1 MRDREISVEQE
12 HLDRVY
18 RRLEEK
24 IHEAEFLMNDAAKR
38 GQVGTPGALA
48 ERDAQVFRAGIH
60 LNRLNNEFEDF
71 LFGRIDLLLGKDGKK
86 GPDGAYTAVEPA
98 EGAVRDDGTADIAET
113 LHIGRIGVL
122 DSEYAPLVIDW
133 RAPAAAPFYR
143 STPVD
148 PGRVVRRRVIRSK
161 GRRVLGVEDDLMRP
175 ELKAFLDGGEL
186 AVIGDGALMA
196 ALGQARSHTMRD
208 IVASI
213 QAEQDLV
220 IRAPAASVT
229 YVEGGPGTGKTAVAL
244 HRAAYLLYQDRRRY
258 SGGILIVSPT
268 PLLVAYTEGVLPSL
282 GEEGQVAIRAIGSLV
297 DGAEATLYDSPST
310 ARAKGSYRMLRVL
323 RKAARGALEL
333 GPAGMLGGADGSG
346 TGAGGGSASG
356 SGASGADASGAGA
369 GGADASGTGTG
380 GANGTRSGRS
390 AGNGTGS
397 EMSGAEASGTG
408 VGGANGTRSGR
419 SAGNGTGSEM
429 SGADASGSE
438 AGEAEASGSGTSGAD
453 ASGTGTSGAYG
464 TRSGRSGANGAGAG
478 NGSGVGTAAANG
490 RGSGTAPAS
499 SGSAS
504 ATAPTQLSF
513 GDDGDGES
521 PAAPA
526 PVGPPTRLRVVA
538 FGRRLELEAAELER
552 IRRNALGGTAPV
564 NLLRPRARKLL
575 LDALWAQSG
584 AATRHTD
591 PELAAELRS
600 SFDEDVTSEDSFI
613 AFLDAWW
620 PELTPRAVLAAMAD
634 ERRLGRWARRILNP
648 GEVRR
653 VARSLRRDGHSV
665 HDIAMLDELQAILG
679 TPARPRKKR
688 ELDPLDQLTGLEELM
703 PVREESQRERAE
715 RLAQERTEYAH
726 VIVDE
731 AQDLTPMQWRMV
743 GRRGRHATWTVV
755 GDPAQSSWSDPD
767 EAAEARDEAL
777 GTRPRRRFEL
787 TVNYRNPAEIAELA
801 AKVLALAMPGS
812 KAPSAVRSTGVE
824 PRFTVVQKSLG
835 ETVRAEAARLL
846 DLVDGT
852 VGVVVAMQRREEA
865 ARWLAG
871 LGERVVAL
879 GSLEA
884 KGLEYDAT
892 VVVSPAEIA
901 DESPAG
907 LRVLYVALTRA
918 TQQLTVVSADRDQP
932 DGSGVPDLLRD

>member
-1 MRDREISVEQE
+1 MAVQAQQETAVGSVEENAPDSVRDREINVEQE

-24 IHEAEFLMNDAAKR
+24 IHEAEFLMNDAAQR

-48 ERDAQVFRAGIH
+48 ERDAQVFRAGVH

-98 EGAVRDDGTADIAET
+98 EGAVRPDDTADIAET

-175 ELKAFLDGGEL
+175 ELRAFLDGEQL
-186 AVIGDGALMA
+186 PVIGDGALMA
-196 ALGQARSHTMRD
+196 ALGQARGHTMRD

-258 SGGILIVSPT
+258 AGGILIVSPT

-282 GEEGQVAIRAIGSLV
+282 GEEGQVAVRAIGSLV
-297 DGAEATLYDSPST
+297 DGAEATLYDSPAV
-310 ARAKGSYRMLRVL
+310 ARAKGSYRMLKVL
-323 RKAARGALEL
+323 RKAARGALES
-333 GPAGMLGGADGSG
+333 GGRAPAQLAFGDP
-346 TGAGGGSASG
+346 
-356 SGASGADASGAGA
+356 D
-369 GGADASGTGTG
+369 D
-380 GANGTRSGRS
+380 
-390 AGNGTGS
+390 
-397 EMSGAEASGTG
+397 
-408 VGGANGTRSGR
+408 
-419 SAGNGTGSEM
+419 
-429 SGADASGSE
+429 E
-438 AGEAEASGSGTSGAD
+438 AGETPAS
-453 ASGTGTSGAYG
+453 TGT
-464 TRSGRSGANGAGAG
+464 
-478 NGSGVGTAAANG
+478 
-490 RGSGTAPAS
+490 
-499 SGSAS
+499 
-504 ATAPTQLSF
+504 
-513 GDDGDGES
+513 
-521 PAAPA
+521 
-526 PVGPPTRLRVVA
+526 PTRLRVVA
-538 FGRRLELEAAELER
+538 FGRRLELEAADLDR
-552 IRRNALGGTAPV
+552 VRQSALSGTAPV

-575 LDALWAQSG
+575 LDALWERSG
-584 AATRHTD
+584 AAGRHSD

-600 SFDEDVTSEDSFI
+600 SFDEDVSTEDAFI

-620 PELTPRAVLAAMAD
+620 PELTPQAVLEAMAD

-648 GEVRR
+648 GEVRK
-653 VARSLRRDGHSV
+653 VARSLRRDGLSV
-665 HDIAMLDELQAILG
+665 HDIAMLDELQAVLG
-679 TPARPRKKR
+679 VPARPRRRR
-688 ELDPLDQLTGLEELM
+688 ELDPLDHLTGLEELM
-703 PVREESQRERAE
+703 PVREETQRERAE

-777 GTRPRRRFEL
+777 GSRPRRRFRL

-801 AKVLALAMPGS
+801 ARVLALAMPGAES
-812 KAPSAVRSTGVE
+812 PSAVRSTGVV
-824 PRFTVVQKSLG
+824 PRFTAVRGSLAS
-835 ETVRAEAARLL
+835 TVRAEAERLL
-846 DLVDGT
+846 DRVDGT
-852 VGVVVAMQRREEA
+852 VGVVVAMNRREEA
-865 ARWLAG
+865 GRWLAG
-871 LGERVVAL
+871 LGDRVVAL

-918 TQQLTVVSADRDQP
+918 TQQLSVVSGDRDEP
-932 DGSGVPDLLRD
+932 DANGVPDLLRD

>member
-1 MRDREISVEQE
+1 MAAQVQQETAFDPVGDSVRDQEVGVEQE

-24 IHEAEFLMNDAAKR
+24 IHEAEFLMNDAAQR

-98 EGAVRDDGTADIAET
+98 EGAVRPDNTAEIAET

-122 DSEYAPLVIDW
+122 DSDYSPLVIDW

-175 ELKAFLDGGEL
+175 ELKASLSGREL
-186 AVIGDGALMA
+186 PVIGDGALMA

-213 QAEQDLV
+213 QAEQDMV

-258 SGGILIVSPT
+258 AGGILIVSPT

-282 GEEGQVAIRAIGSLV
+282 GEEGQVAIRAVGSLV
-297 DGAEATLYDSPST
+297 DGAEATLYDSPAV
-310 ARAKGSYRMLRVL
+310 ARAKGSYRMLKVL
-323 RKAARGALEL
+323 RKAARGALEAP
-333 GPAGMLGGADGSG
+333 GEPGQ
-346 TGAGGGSASG
+346 GSARG
-356 SGASGADASGAGA
+356 RRNGQAGR
-369 GGADASGTGTG
+369 
-380 GANGTRSGRS
+380 NGR
-390 AGNGTGS
+390 NGH
-397 EMSGAEASGTG
+397 
-408 VGGANGTRSGR
+408 
-419 SAGNGTGSEM
+419 
-429 SGADASGSE
+429 
-438 AGEAEASGSGTSGAD
+438 
-453 ASGTGTSGAYG
+453 
-464 TRSGRSGANGAGAG
+464 NGAAG
-478 NGSGVGTAAANG
+478 
-490 RGSGTAPAS
+490 
-499 SGSAS
+499 
-504 ATAPTQLSF
+504 QLAF
-513 GDDGDGES
+513 GDPDDGFADSGDSDGFDDES
-521 PAAPA
+521 RAPSTTST
-526 PVGPPTRLRVVA
+526 TRLRVVA
-538 FGRRLELEAAELER
+538 FGRRLELEAPELDR
-552 IRRNALGGTAPV
+552 IRQNALSGTAPV

-584 AATRHTD
+584 AGTRHTD
-591 PELAAELRS
+591 AELAAELRS
-600 SFDEDVTSEDSFI
+600 SFDEDVSSEDSFI
-613 AFLDAWW
+613 EFVDAWW
-620 PELTPRAVLAAMAD
+620 PELAPSAVLEAMAD
-634 ERRLGRWARRILNP
+634 EKRLGRWARRILNP

-653 VARSLRRDGHSV
+653 VARSLKRDGLSV
-665 HDIAMLDELQAILG
+665 HDVAMLDELQAILG
-679 TPARPRKKR
+679 TPARPRRKR
-688 ELDPLDQLTGLEELM
+688 DLDPLDQLTGLEELM
-703 PVREESQRERAE
+703 PVREETQRERAE

-731 AQDLTPMQWRMV
+731 AQDLTPMQWRMI

-812 KAPSAVRSTGVE
+812 TSPSAVRSTGVR
-824 PRFTVVQKSLG
+824 PRFTAVRDSLAK
-835 ETVRAEAARLL
+835 TVREEAARLL
-846 DLVDGT
+846 DQVDGT
-852 VGVVVAMQRREEA
+852 VGVVVAMNRRAEA

-871 LGERVVAL
+871 LGDRVVAL

-918 TQQLTVVSADRDQP
+918 TQQLTVVSADRDEP
-932 DGSGVPDLLRD
+932 DTNGVPDLLRD

>member
-1 MRDREISVEQE
+1 MAAQAQQETALRSATAPDRDTAPDSVRDREIRVEQE

-24 IHEAEFLMNDAAKR
+24 IHQAEFLLHDASQR

-98 EGAVRDDGTADIAET
+98 EGVIRDDNTADIAET

-122 DSEYAPLVIDW
+122 DEEYAPLVIDW

-175 ELKAFLDGGEL
+175 ELTAFLDGAKL
-186 AVIGDGALMA
+186 PAIGDGALMA
-196 ALGQARSHTMRD
+196 ALGQARTHTMRD
-208 IVASI
+208 IVSSI

-220 IRAPAASVT
+220 IRAPAASVA

-258 SGGILIVSPT
+258 AGGILIVSPT

-297 DGAEATLYDSPST
+297 DGAEATLYDSPAV

-323 RKAARGALEL
+323 RKAARGALEVSPRSTTGTTGQL
-333 GPAGMLGGADGSG
+333 AFGDSG
-346 TGAGGGSASG
+346 DDTGAPS
-356 SGASGADASGAGA
+356 
-369 GGADASGTGTG
+369 
-380 GANGTRSGRS
+380 
-390 AGNGTGS
+390 
-397 EMSGAEASGTG
+397 
-408 VGGANGTRSGR
+408 
-419 SAGNGTGSEM
+419 
-429 SGADASGSE
+429 
-438 AGEAEASGSGTSGAD
+438 
-453 ASGTGTSGAYG
+453 
-464 TRSGRSGANGAGAG
+464 
-478 NGSGVGTAAANG
+478 
-490 RGSGTAPAS
+490 
-499 SGSAS
+499 
-504 ATAPTQLSF
+504 
-513 GDDGDGES
+513 
-521 PAAPA
+521 
-526 PVGPPTRLRVVA
+526 GPPTRLRVVA
-538 FGRRLELEAAELER
+538 FNRRLELEAGDLDHV
-552 IRRNALGGTAPV
+552 RRTALSGTAPV

-575 LDALWAQSG
+575 LDALWERSG
-584 AATRHTD
+584 AASRHTD
-591 PELAAELRS
+591 PELAAELRL
-600 SFDEDVTSEDSFI
+600 SFDEDVSTEDSFI
-613 AFLDAWW
+613 EFLDAWW
-620 PELTPRAVLAAMAD
+620 PELTPKGVLAAMAD

-653 VARSLRRDGHSV
+653 VARALKRDGYSV

-679 TPARPRKKR
+679 SPARPRKKR
-688 ELDPLDQLTGLEELM
+688 ELDPLDQLTGLDELM

-715 RLAQERTEYAH
+715 RLAQERVEYAH

-777 GTRPRRRFEL
+777 GTRPRRRFTL
-787 TVNYRNPAEIAELA
+787 TVNYRNPAEIADLA
-801 AKVLALAMPGS
+801 AKVLALAMPGAES
-812 KAPSAVRSTGVE
+812 PRAVRSTGIV
-824 PRFTVVQKSLG
+824 PRYSVVGRTLA
-835 ETVRAEAARLL
+835 ETVREETQRLL
-846 DLVDGT
+846 DQVDGT
-852 VGVVVAMQRREEA
+852 VGVVVAMNRREEA
-865 ARWLAG
+865 RRWLDG
-871 LGERVVAL
+871 LGDRAVAL

-918 TQQLTVVSADRDQP
+918 TQQLTVVSGERDQP
-932 DGSGVPDLLRD
+932 DGDGVPDLLRD

>member
-1 MRDREISVEQE
+1 MAAQAQQETALDPAQDSDRDREIGAEQE

-24 IHEAEFLMNDAAKR
+24 IHEAEFLMHDAAQR
-38 GQVGTPGALA
+38 GHVGTPGALA

-60 LNRLNNEFEDF
+60 LSRLNNEFEDF
-71 LFGRIDLLLGKDGKK
+71 LFGRIDLLRGKDGKK

-98 EGAVRDDGTADIAET
+98 EGAVRPDNTADIAET

-122 DSEYAPLVIDW
+122 DADYAPLVIDW

-175 ELKAFLDGGEL
+175 ELKASLDGHEL

-196 ALGQARSHTMRD
+196 ALGQARGHTMRD

-213 QAEQDLV
+213 QAEQDMV

-258 SGGILIVSPT
+258 AGGILIVSPT

-297 DGAEATLYDSPST
+297 DGSEAALYDSPSV
-310 ARAKGSYRMLRVL
+310 ARAKGSHRMLKVL

-333 GPAGMLGGADGSG
+333 ND
-346 TGAGGGSASG
+346 
-356 SGASGADASGAGA
+356 
-369 GGADASGTGTG
+369 
-380 GANGTRSGRS
+380 
-390 AGNGTGS
+390 
-397 EMSGAEASGTG
+397 
-408 VGGANGTRSGR
+408 
-419 SAGNGTGSEM
+419 
-429 SGADASGSE
+429 
-438 AGEAEASGSGTSGAD
+438 
-453 ASGTGTSGAYG
+453 
-464 TRSGRSGANGAGAG
+464 
-478 NGSGVGTAAANG
+478 
-490 RGSGTAPAS
+490 
-499 SGSAS
+499 
-504 ATAPTQLSF
+504 
-513 GDDGDGES
+513 S
-521 PAAPA
+521 PQ
-526 PVGPPTRLRVVA
+526 RLRVVA

-552 IRRNALGGTAPV
+552 IRRAALGGTAPV

-575 LDALWAQSG
+575 LDALWERSG
-584 AATRHTD
+584 AAGRHSD

-600 SFDEDVTSEDSFI
+600 SFDEDITSEDDFL

-648 GEVRR
+648 GEVRK
-653 VARSLRRDGHSV
+653 VARSLRRDGFSV
-665 HDIAMLDELQAILG
+665 HDIALLDELQAILG
-679 TPARPRKKR
+679 APARPRKRR

-703 PVREESQRERAE
+703 PVREESQWERAE

-777 GTRPRRRFEL
+777 GTRPRRRFQL
-787 TVNYRNPAEIAELA
+787 TVNYRNPAEIADLA
-801 AKVLALAMPGS
+801 ARVLALAMPGS
-812 KAPSAVRSTGVE
+812 ESPRAVRSTGVE
-824 PRFTVVQKSLG
+824 PRFAVAGASLG
-835 ETVRAEAARLL
+835 QSVREEAARLL
-846 DLVDGT
+846 DRVDGT
-852 VGVVVAMQRREEA
+852 IGVVVAMNRREEA
-865 ARWLAG
+865 RRWLAG
-871 LGERVVAL
+871 LGDRVVAL

-918 TQQLTVVSADRDQP
+918 TQQLTIVSGERDEP
-932 DGSGVPDLLRD
+932 DAAGVPDLLRD

>member
-1 MRDREISVEQE
+1 MAAQAQQDSAVDSAQDAHDAVRQDSAREDSVRDREISVEQA

-24 IHEAEFLMNDAAKR
+24 IHEAEFLMHDAAQR
-38 GQVGTPGALA
+38 GHVGTPGALA

-60 LNRLNNEFEDF
+60 LSRLNNEFEDF

-98 EGAVRDDGTADIAET
+98 EGALRPDHTADIAET

-122 DSEYAPLVIDW
+122 DEDYAPLVIDW

-175 ELKAFLDGGEL
+175 EIKARLNGDDL
-186 AVIGDGALMA
+186 AVVGDGALMA
-196 ALGQARSHTMRD
+196 ALGQARTHSMRD

-258 SGGILIVSPT
+258 AGGILIVSPT

-310 ARAKGSYRMLRVL
+310 ARAKGSSRMLKVL
-323 RKAARGALEL
+323 RKAARGALE
-333 GPAGMLGGADGSG
+333 PQDS
-346 TGAGGGSASG
+346 
-356 SGASGADASGAGA
+356 
-369 GGADASGTGTG
+369 
-380 GANGTRSGRS
+380 
-390 AGNGTGS
+390 
-397 EMSGAEASGTG
+397 
-408 VGGANGTRSGR
+408 
-419 SAGNGTGSEM
+419 
-429 SGADASGSE
+429 
-438 AGEAEASGSGTSGAD
+438 
-453 ASGTGTSGAYG
+453 
-464 TRSGRSGANGAGAG
+464 
-478 NGSGVGTAAANG
+478 
-490 RGSGTAPAS
+490 
-499 SGSAS
+499 
-504 ATAPTQLSF
+504 PTL
-513 GDDGDGES
+513 
-521 PAAPA
+521 
-526 PVGPPTRLRVVA
+526 LRVVA
-538 FGRRLELEAAELER
+538 FGRRLELEGQELAAV
-552 IRRNALGGTAPV
+552 RRNALGGTAPV
-564 NLLRPRARKLL
+564 NLLRPRARRLL
-575 LDALWAQSG
+575 LDALWAKSG
-584 AATRHTD
+584 AGTRHSD
-591 PELAAELRS
+591 PELAAELRA
-600 SFDEDVTSEDSFI
+600 SFDEDVSSEDSFTG
-613 AFLDAWW
+613 FLDAWW
-620 PELTPRAVLAAMAD
+620 PELTPGAVLAAMAD

-648 GEVRR
+648 GEVRK
-653 VARSLRRDGHSV
+653 VARSLRREGHSV
-665 HDIAMLDELQAILG
+665 HDIALLDELQAIVG
-679 TPARPRKKR
+679 TPARPRKRR

-703 PVREESQRERAE
+703 PQREETQRERAE

-743 GRRGRHATWTVV
+743 GRRGRHTTWTVV

-787 TVNYRNPAEIAELA
+787 TVNYRNPAEIADLA

-812 KAPSAVRSTGVE
+812 ASPRAVRSTGVE
-824 PRFTVVQKSLG
+824 PRFAVLRDSLA

-846 DLVDGT
+846 ELVDGT
-852 VGVVVAMQRREEA
+852 VGVVVAMNRREEA
-865 ARWLAG
+865 RRWLTG
-871 LGERVVAL
+871 LGDRVVAL

-918 TQQLTVVSADRDQP
+918 TQQLTVVSCERDEP
-932 DGSGVPDLLRD
+932 DAAGVPDLLRD

>member
-1 MRDREISVEQE
+1 MPSGTRDREISVEQD

-38 GQVGTPGALA
+38 AQVGTPGALA
-48 ERDAQVFRAGIH
+48 ERDAQVFRAGVH

-71 LFGRIDLLLGKDGKK
+71 LFGRIDLLRGKDGKK

-98 EGAVRDDGTADIAET
+98 EGAVSENNTAEIAET

-122 DSEYAPLVIDW
+122 DADYSPLVIDW

-161 GRRVLGVEDDLMRP
+161 GRKVLGVEDDLMRP
-175 ELKAFLDGGEL
+175 EITAYLDGEKL
-186 AVIGDGALMA
+186 PVIGDGALMA
-196 ALGQARSHTMRD
+196 ALGQARSHSMRD

-213 QAEQDLV
+213 QAEQDMV

-258 SGGILIVSPT
+258 AGGILIVSPT

-282 GEEGQVAIRAIGSLV
+282 GEEGQVAIRAVGSLV
-297 DGAEATLYDSPST
+297 DAVEATVYDSPAV
-310 ARAKGSYRMLRVL
+310 ARVKGSSRMLNVL

-333 GPAGMLGGADGSG
+333 GPAARTAVSD
-346 TGAGGGSASG
+346 
-356 SGASGADASGAGA
+356 
-369 GGADASGTGTG
+369 
-380 GANGTRSGRS
+380 RS
-390 AGNGTGS
+390 AGAERAGT
-397 EMSGAEASGTG
+397 ADR
-408 VGGANGTRSGR
+408 RSRTAINEQLTFGDP
-419 SAGNGTGSEM
+419 EP
-429 SGADASGSE
+429 E
-438 AGEAEASGSGTSGAD
+438 AGGEAAGST
-453 ASGTGTSGAYG
+453 
-464 TRSGRSGANGAGAG
+464 
-478 NGSGVGTAAANG
+478 
-490 RGSGTAPAS
+490 
-499 SGSAS
+499 
-504 ATAPTQLSF
+504 
-513 GDDGDGES
+513 
-521 PAAPA
+521 
-526 PVGPPTRLRVVA
+526 PTRLRVVA
-538 FGRRLELEAAELER
+538 FGRRLELNADQLDR
-552 IRRNALGGTAPV
+552 IRRAALSGTAPV

-575 LDALWAQSG
+575 LDALWSQSG
-584 AATRHTD
+584 AAGRHSD

-600 SFDEDVTSEDSFI
+600 SFDDDITSEDDFI
-613 AFLDAWW
+613 RFLDAWW
-620 PELTPRAVLAAMAD
+620 PELTPRAVLAAMGD
-634 ERRLGRWARRILNP
+634 ERRLGRWARRVLNP
-648 GEVRR
+648 GEIRK
-653 VARSLRRDGHSV
+653 VARSLKRDALSV
-665 HDIAMLDELQAILG
+665 HDVALLDELQAILG
-679 TPARPRKKR
+679 TPHRPRRKK
-688 ELDPLDQLTGLEELM
+688 ELDPLDLLTGLEELM
-703 PVREESQRERAE
+703 PQREESQRERAE
-715 RLAQERTEYAH
+715 RLAAERTEYAH

-767 EAAEARDEAL
+767 EAAAARDEAL
-777 GTRPRRRFEL
+777 GSRPRRRFTL

-801 AKVLALAMPGS
+801 AKVLALAMPGAES
-812 KAPSAVRSTGVE
+812 PSAVRSTGVE
-824 PRFTVVQKSLG
+824 PRFAVVREGDLG
-835 ETVRAEAARLL
+835 ASVREEAARLL
-846 DLVDGT
+846 ERVSGT
-852 VGVVVAMQRREEA
+852 VGVVVAMNRREQA
-865 ARWLAG
+865 ARWLDG

-918 TQQLTVVSADRDQP
+918 TQQLTVLSGERDDP
-932 DGSGVPDLLRD
+932 DGRGVPDLLRD

>member
-1 MRDREISVEQE
+1 MAAQAQQETAVVEPVEDSVRDREIGVEQE

-24 IHEAEFLMNDAAKR
+24 IHEAEFLMHDAARR

-48 ERDAQVFRAGIH
+48 ERDAQVFRAGVH

-98 EGAVRDDGTADIAET
+98 EGAVRPDNTADIAET

-122 DSEYAPLVIDW
+122 DEEYAPLVIDW

-143 STPVD
+143 STPVE

-175 ELKAFLDGGEL
+175 ELTARLDGREL
-186 AVIGDGALMA
+186 PVIGDGALMA

-258 SGGILIVSPT
+258 AGGILIVSPT

-297 DGAEATLYDSPST
+297 DGAEATLYDSPAV
-310 ARAKGSYRMLRVL
+310 ARAKGSYRMLKVL
-323 RKAARGALEL
+323 RKAARGALE
-333 GPAGMLGGADGSG
+333 
-346 TGAGGGSASG
+346 AGGPGGGRPRSG
-356 SGASGADASGAGA
+356 QPAFGEDTGDAEAAEDG
-369 GGADASGTGTG
+369 GTGTP
-380 GANGTRSGRS
+380 AT
-390 AGNGTGS
+390 AT
-397 EMSGAEASGTG
+397 
-408 VGGANGTRSGR
+408 
-419 SAGNGTGSEM
+419 
-429 SGADASGSE
+429 
-438 AGEAEASGSGTSGAD
+438 
-453 ASGTGTSGAYG
+453 
-464 TRSGRSGANGAGAG
+464 
-478 NGSGVGTAAANG
+478 TAAP
-490 RGSGTAPAS
+490 S
-499 SGSAS
+499 
-504 ATAPTQLSF
+504 
-513 GDDGDGES
+513 
-521 PAAPA
+521 
-526 PVGPPTRLRVVA
+526 GPPARLRVVA
-538 FGRRLELEAAELER
+538 FGRRLELEAADLDR
-552 IRRNALGGTAPV
+552 IRQSALGGTAPV
-564 NLLRPRARKLL
+564 NLLRPRARRLL
-575 LDALWAQSG
+575 LDALWERSG
-584 AATRHTD
+584 ASGRHSD

-600 SFDEDVTSEDSFI
+600 SFDEDVTGEDSFT

-620 PELTPRAVLAAMAD
+620 PELTPAAVLAAMAD
-634 ERRLGRWARRILNP
+634 ERRLGRWARRVLNP
-648 GEVRR
+648 GEVRK

-679 TPARPRKKR
+679 VPARPRRRR

-731 AQDLTPMQWRMV
+731 AQDLTPLQWRMV

-777 GTRPRRRFEL
+777 GSRPRRRFEL

-812 KAPSAVRSTGVE
+812 RSPSAVRSTGVV
-824 PRFTVVQKSLG
+824 PRFTAVAGSLAA
-835 ETVRAEAARLL
+835 TVRAKAAGLL
-846 DLVDGT
+846 DRVDGT
-852 VGVVVAMQRREEA
+852 VGVVVAMNRREEA
-865 ARWLAG
+865 RRWLDG
-871 LGERVVAL
+871 LGDRVVAL

-918 TQQLTVVSADRDQP
+918 TQQLTVVSADRDEP
-932 DGSGVPDLLRD
+932 DADGVPDLLRD

>member
-1 MRDREISVEQE
+1 MAAQAQSSVVGPVADSVRDSVRDQEIGVEQE

-24 IHEAEFLMNDAAKR
+24 IHEAEFLMDDAARR

-98 EGAVRDDGTADIAET
+98 EGAVRDDATADIAET

-122 DSEYAPLVIDW
+122 DAEYAPLVIDW

-175 ELKAFLDGGEL
+175 ELRAFLDGTEL
-186 AVIGDGALMA
+186 PVVGDGALMA
-196 ALGQARSHTMRD
+196 ALGQARGHTMRD

-220 IRAPAASVT
+220 IRAPANSVT

-258 SGGILIVSPT
+258 AGGILIVSPT

-297 DGAEATLYDSPST
+297 DGVTATLYDTPAT
-310 ARAKGSYRMLRVL
+310 ARAKGSSRMLKVL
-323 RKAARGALEL
+323 RKAARGALEQ
-333 GPAGMLGGADGSG
+333 GD
-346 TGAGGGSASG
+346 
-356 SGASGADASGAGA
+356 
-369 GGADASGTGTG
+369 
-380 GANGTRSGRS
+380 
-390 AGNGTGS
+390 
-397 EMSGAEASGTG
+397 
-408 VGGANGTRSGR
+408 
-419 SAGNGTGSEM
+419 
-429 SGADASGSE
+429 
-438 AGEAEASGSGTSGAD
+438 
-453 ASGTGTSGAYG
+453 
-464 TRSGRSGANGAGAG
+464 
-478 NGSGVGTAAANG
+478 
-490 RGSGTAPAS
+490 APA
-499 SGSAS
+499 
-504 ATAPTQLSF
+504 
-513 GDDGDGES
+513 
-521 PAAPA
+521 
-526 PVGPPTRLRVVA
+526 VLRVVA
-538 FGRRLELEAAELER
+538 FGRRLELEAPELER
-552 IRRNALGGTAPV
+552 IRQSALGGTAPV
-564 NLLRPRARKLL
+564 NLLRPRARRLL
-575 LDALWAQSG
+575 LDALWERSG
-584 AATRHTD
+584 AGSRHTD

-600 SFDEDVTSEDSFI
+600 SFDEDVTGEDSFI

-620 PELTPRAVLAAMAD
+620 PELTPVGVLAAMSD
-634 ERRLGRWARRILNP
+634 ERRLGRWARRVLNP

-653 VARSLRRDGHSV
+653 VARSLRRDGRTV
-665 HDIAMLDELQAILG
+665 HDIALLDELEAILG
-679 TPARPRKKR
+679 LPARPRRRR
-688 ELDPLDQLTGLEELM
+688 EADPLDQLTGLEELM
-703 PVREESQRERAE
+703 PVREETQRERAE

-731 AQDLTPMQWRMV
+731 AQDVTPMQWRMI

-755 GDPAQSSWSDPD
+755 GDPAQSSWSDVD
-767 EAAEARDEAL
+767 EAAQARDEAL
-777 GTRPRRRFEL
+777 GSRPRRRFEL
-787 TVNYRNPAEIAELA
+787 TVNYRNPSEIAELA
-801 AKVLALAMPGS
+801 ARVLALAMPGAVS
-812 KAPSAVRSTGVE
+812 PRAVRSTGVR
-824 PRFTVVQKSLG
+824 PRFTGPSGTLAQ
-835 ETVRAEAARLL
+835 TVRAEAARLL
-846 DLVDGT
+846 GLVDGT
-852 VGVVVAMQRREEA
+852 VGVVVAMNRREEA
-865 ARWLAG
+865 AHWVAG
-871 LGERVVAL
+871 LGDRVVAL

-918 TQQLTVVSADRDQP
+918 TQQLTIVSGERDEPDAD
-932 DGSGVPDLLRD
+932 GVPDLLRD

>member
-1 MRDREISVEQE
+1 MAAQAPQETALDSLRDREIDVEQE

-48 ERDAQVFRAGIH
+48 ERDAQVFRAGVH

-98 EGAVRDDGTADIAET
+98 EGAVREDGTADIAET

-122 DSEYAPLVIDW
+122 DSDYAPLVIDW

-175 ELKAFLDGGEL
+175 ELKAFLAGREL
-186 AVIGDGALMA
+186 PVIGDGALMA
-196 ALGQARSHTMRD
+196 ALGQARGHTMRD

-258 SGGILIVSPT
+258 AGGILIVSPT

-297 DGAEATLYDSPST
+297 DGAEATLYDSPAT
-310 ARAKGSYRMLRVL
+310 ARAKGSYRMLKVL

-333 GPAGMLGGADGSG
+333 GSGG
-346 TGAGGGSASG
+346 TGADRGGQLALGDD
-356 SGASGADASGAGA
+356 DAP
-369 GGADASGTGTG
+369 
-380 GANGTRSGRS
+380 
-390 AGNGTGS
+390 
-397 EMSGAEASGTG
+397 
-408 VGGANGTRSGR
+408 VP
-419 SAGNGTGSEM
+419 
-429 SGADASGSE
+429 
-438 AGEAEASGSGTSGAD
+438 
-453 ASGTGTSGAYG
+453 
-464 TRSGRSGANGAGAG
+464 
-478 NGSGVGTAAANG
+478 
-490 RGSGTAPAS
+490 APA
-499 SGSAS
+499 
-504 ATAPTQLSF
+504 
-513 GDDGDGES
+513 
-521 PAAPA
+521 
-526 PVGPPTRLRVVA
+526 GPPTSLRVVA
-538 FGRRLELEAAELER
+538 FGRRLELQADALEA
-552 IRRNALGGTAPV
+552 IRRTALGGTAPV

-584 AATRHTD
+584 GATRHTD

-600 SFDEDVTSEDSFI
+600 SFDEDVATEDSFI

-620 PELTPRAVLAAMAD
+620 PELTPKAVLAAMAD

-648 GEVRR
+648 GEVRK
-653 VARSLRRDGHSV
+653 VARSLKRDGLTV

-679 TPARPRKKR
+679 TPARPRRKR
-688 ELDPLDQLTGLEELM
+688 DLDPLDQLTGLEELM

-715 RLAQERTEYAH
+715 RLAAERTEYAH

-755 GDPAQSSWSDPD
+755 GDPAQSSWSDVD

-777 GTRPRRRFEL
+777 GTRPRRRFQL

-812 KAPSAVRSTGVE
+812 TSPSAVRSTGVR
-824 PRFTVVQKSLG
+824 PRFVTTNKGHGTVVRDPLAQS
-835 ETVRAEAARLL
+835 VREEAARLL
-846 DLVDGT
+846 DQVDGT
-852 VGVVVAMQRREEA
+852 IGVVVAMRRREEA
-865 ARWLAG
+865 AKWLTG
-871 LGERVVAL
+871 LGDRVVAL

-918 TQQLTVVSADRDQP
+918 TQQLTVVSGDRDEP
-932 DGSGVPDLLRD
+932 DASGVPDLLRD

>member
-1 MRDREISVEQE
+1 MADVREREISVEQE
-12 HLDRVY
+12 HLDQVY

-24 IHEAEFLMNDAAKR
+24 IHEAEFLMNDAAQR
-38 GQVGTPGALA
+38 SQVGTPGALA
-48 ERDAQVFRAGIH
+48 ERDAQVFRAGVH

-98 EGAVRDDGTADIAET
+98 EGAVREDDTGKYAEIAET

-122 DSEYAPLVIDW
+122 DADYSPLVIDW

-161 GRRVLGVEDDLMRP
+161 GRKVLGVEDDLMRP
-175 ELKAFLDGGEL
+175 ELTARLDGEEL
-186 AVIGDGALMA
+186 PVIGDGALMA
-196 ALGQARSHTMRD
+196 ALGQARSHSMRD

-213 QAEQDLV
+213 QAEQDMV

-258 SGGILIVSPT
+258 AGGILIVSPT

-282 GEEGQVAIRAIGSLV
+282 GEEGQVAIRAVGSLV
-297 DGAEATLYDSPST
+297 DGVEATVYDSPAV
-310 ARAKGSYRMLRVL
+310 ARVKGSSRMLTVL
-323 RKAARGALEL
+323 RRAARGALETSSGAARREREREPQGQL
-333 GPAGMLGGADGSG
+333 AFGDESDESDERGEGDGGDRH
-346 TGAGGGSASG
+346 G
-356 SGASGADASGAGA
+356 SGAGH
-369 GGADASGTGTG
+369 
-380 GANGTRSGRS
+380 
-390 AGNGTGS
+390 GN
-397 EMSGAEASGTG
+397 
-408 VGGANGTRSGR
+408 
-419 SAGNGTGSEM
+419 
-429 SGADASGSE
+429 
-438 AGEAEASGSGTSGAD
+438 
-453 ASGTGTSGAYG
+453 
-464 TRSGRSGANGAGAG
+464 
-478 NGSGVGTAAANG
+478 AAAPQG
-490 RGSGTAPAS
+490 A
-499 SGSAS
+499 
-504 ATAPTQLSF
+504 
-513 GDDGDGES
+513 
-521 PAAPA
+521 
-526 PVGPPTRLRVVA
+526 PTRLRVVV
-538 FGRRLELEAAELER
+538 FGRRLELDAGQLNR

-575 LDALWAQSG
+575 LDALWSQSG
-584 AATRHTD
+584 AAGRHTD

-600 SFDEDVTSEDSFI
+600 SFDDDVSSEDDFI
-613 AFLDAWW
+613 HFLDAWW
-620 PELTPRAVLAAMAD
+620 PELTPRGVLAAMGD
-634 ERRLGRWARRILNP
+634 ERRLGRWARRVLNP
-648 GEVRR
+648 GEVRK
-653 VARSLRRDGHSV
+653 VARSLRRDALSV
-665 HDIAMLDELQAILG
+665 HDVALLDELQAILG
-679 TPARPRKKR
+679 TPHRPRKKR
-688 ELDPLDQLTGLEELM
+688 ELDPLDLLTGLEELM
-703 PVREESQRERAE
+703 PQREETQRERAE
-715 RLAQERTEYAH
+715 RLAAERTEYAH

-767 EAAEARDEAL
+767 EAAAARDEAL
-777 GTRPRRRFEL
+777 GTRPRRRFTL

-801 AKVLALAMPGS
+801 AKVLALAMPGAES
-812 KAPSAVRSTGVE
+812 PSAVRSTGVE
-824 PRFTVVQKSLG
+824 PRFCVVRDGDLAAS
-835 ETVRAEAARLL
+835 VREEAARLL
-846 DLVDGT
+846 ERVDGT
-852 VGVVVAMQRREEA
+852 VGVVVAMNRREQA

-892 VVVSPAEIA
+892 LVVSPAEIA

-918 TQQLTVVSADRDQP
+918 TQQLTVLSGERDEPDAD
-932 DGSGVPDLLRD
+932 GVPDLLRD

>member
-1 MRDREISVEQE
+1 MAAQAQQETALDTVSDKSAQDSLRDREISVEQA

-71 LFGRIDLLLGKDGKK
+71 LFGRIDLLFGKDGKK

-98 EGAVRDDGTADIAET
+98 EGAVRDDSTADIAET

-175 ELKAFLDGGEL
+175 ELSAFLDGEQL

-258 SGGILIVSPT
+258 AGGILIVSPT

-297 DGAEATLYDSPST
+297 DGAEATLYDSPAV

-333 GPAGMLGGADGSG
+333 NDS
-346 TGAGGGSASG
+346 
-356 SGASGADASGAGA
+356 
-369 GGADASGTGTG
+369 
-380 GANGTRSGRS
+380 
-390 AGNGTGS
+390 
-397 EMSGAEASGTG
+397 
-408 VGGANGTRSGR
+408 
-419 SAGNGTGSEM
+419 
-429 SGADASGSE
+429 
-438 AGEAEASGSGTSGAD
+438 
-453 ASGTGTSGAYG
+453 
-464 TRSGRSGANGAGAG
+464 
-478 NGSGVGTAAANG
+478 
-490 RGSGTAPAS
+490 
-499 SGSAS
+499 
-504 ATAPTQLSF
+504 
-513 GDDGDGES
+513 
-521 PAAPA
+521 
-526 PVGPPTRLRVVA
+526 PTRLRVVA
-538 FGRRLELEAAELER
+538 FGRRLELEAADLER
-552 IRRNALGGTAPV
+552 VRQSALSGTAPV
-564 NLLRPRARKLL
+564 NMLRPRARKLL
-575 LDALWAQSG
+575 LDALWERSG
-584 AATRHTD
+584 SAGRHTD

-600 SFDEDVTSEDSFI
+600 SFDEDIASEDDFI

-620 PELTPRAVLAAMAD
+620 PELTPRAVLESMSD
-634 ERRLGRWARRILNP
+634 ERKLGRWARRILNP

-653 VARSLRRDGHSV
+653 VARALKRDGLSV
-665 HDIAMLDELQAILG
+665 HDVAILDELQAILG
-679 TPARPRKKR
+679 TPARPRKR
-688 ELDPLDQLTGLEELM
+688 RDLDPLDQLTGLEELM
-703 PVREESQRERAE
+703 PTREESQRERAE

-777 GTRPRRRFEL
+777 GSRPRRRFTL

-812 KAPSAVRSTGVE
+812 ESPSAVRSTGVK
-824 PRFTVVQKSLG
+824 PHFAVVRNSLS
-835 ETVRAEAARLL
+835 ESVRAEAARLL
-846 DLVDGT
+846 DRVDGT
-852 VGVVVAMQRREEA
+852 VGVVVAMNRREEA
-865 ARWLAG
+865 RRWLTG
-871 LGERVVAL
+871 LGDRVVAL

-918 TQQLTVVSADRDQP
+918 TQQLTVVSAERDEP
-932 DGSGVPDLLRD
+932 DANGVPDLLRD

>member
-1 MRDREISVEQE
+1 MAAQAQQDSAVDSVHDSVREDSVRDREISVEQA

-24 IHEAEFLMNDAAKR
+24 IHEAEFLMHDAAQR
-38 GQVGTPGALA
+38 GHVGTPGALA

-60 LNRLNNEFEDF
+60 LSRLNNEFEDF

-98 EGAVRDDGTADIAET
+98 EGALRPDNTADIAET

-122 DSEYAPLVIDW
+122 DEDYAPLVIDW

-175 ELKAFLDGGEL
+175 EIRARLDGEEL
-186 AVIGDGALMA
+186 AVVGDGALMA
-196 ALGQARSHTMRD
+196 ALGQARTHSMRD

-258 SGGILIVSPT
+258 AGGILIVSPT

-282 GEEGQVAIRAIGSLV
+282 GEEGQVAIRAIGSLTE
-297 DGAEATLYDSPST
+297 GAEATLYDSPAT
-310 ARAKGSYRMLRVL
+310 ARAKGSSRMLRVL
-323 RKAARGALEL
+323 RRAARGALE
-333 GPAGMLGGADGSG
+333 PSDS
-346 TGAGGGSASG
+346 
-356 SGASGADASGAGA
+356 
-369 GGADASGTGTG
+369 
-380 GANGTRSGRS
+380 
-390 AGNGTGS
+390 
-397 EMSGAEASGTG
+397 
-408 VGGANGTRSGR
+408 
-419 SAGNGTGSEM
+419 
-429 SGADASGSE
+429 
-438 AGEAEASGSGTSGAD
+438 
-453 ASGTGTSGAYG
+453 
-464 TRSGRSGANGAGAG
+464 
-478 NGSGVGTAAANG
+478 
-490 RGSGTAPAS
+490 
-499 SGSAS
+499 
-504 ATAPTQLSF
+504 PTL
-513 GDDGDGES
+513 
-521 PAAPA
+521 
-526 PVGPPTRLRVVA
+526 LRVVA
-538 FGRRLELEAAELER
+538 FGRRLELEAEELAG
-552 IRRNALGGTAPV
+552 IRRTVLGGTAPV
-564 NLLRPRARKLL
+564 NLLRPRARRLL
-575 LDALWAQSG
+575 LDALWAKSG
-584 AATRHTD
+584 AGTRHSD

-600 SFDEDVTSEDSFI
+600 SFDEDVSSEDSFT

-620 PELTPRAVLAAMAD
+620 PELTPGAVLAAMAD
-634 ERRLGRWARRILNP
+634 ERRLGRWARRVLNP
-648 GEVRR
+648 GEVRK
-653 VARSLRRDGHSV
+653 VARSLRREGHSV
-665 HDIAMLDELQAILG
+665 HDIALLDELQAIVG
-679 TPARPRKKR
+679 TPARPRKRR
-688 ELDPLDQLTGLEELM
+688 ELDPLDQLTGLDELM
-703 PVREESQRERAE
+703 PQREETQWERAE

-755 GDPAQSSWSDPD
+755 GDPAQSSWSDPE
-767 EAAEARDEAL
+767 EAAAARDEAL

-812 KAPSAVRSTGVE
+812 ESPTAVRSTGVE
-824 PRFTVVQKSLG
+824 PRFAVVEDTLAG
-835 ETVRAEAARLL
+835 TVRAEAARLL

-852 VGVVVAMQRREEA
+852 VGVVVAMNRREEA
-865 ARWLAG
+865 RRWLAG
-871 LGERVVAL
+871 LGDRVVAL

-918 TQQLTVVSADRDQP
+918 TQQLTVVSCERDDP
-932 DGSGVPDLLRD
+932 DGAGVPDLLRD

>member
-1 MRDREISVEQE
+1 MAAQEADRVVVDTIRDREIGVEQD
-12 HLDRVY
+12 HLDQVY

-24 IHEAEFLMNDAAKR
+24 IHEAEFLMRDAAR
-38 GQVGTPGALA
+38 QGQVGTPGALA
-48 ERDAQVFRAGIH
+48 ERDAQVFRAGVH
-60 LNRLNNEFEDF
+60 LNRLNSEFEDF
-71 LFGRIDLLLGKDGKK
+71 LFGRIDLLRGKDGQK
-86 GPDGAYTAVEPA
+86 GPDGAYTSVEPA
-98 EGAVRDDGTADIAET
+98 DDAVRPDATAEIAET

-122 DSEYAPLVIDW
+122 DTDYSPLVIDW

-143 STPVD
+143 ATPVD

-175 ELKAFLDGGEL
+175 ELTATLGGAEL
-186 AVIGDGALMA
+186 AVVGDGALMA
-196 ALGQARSHTMRD
+196 ALGRARGHTMRD

-258 SGGILIVSPT
+258 AGGILVVSPT

-282 GEEGQVAIRAIGSLV
+282 GEEGQVAVRAVGSLV
-297 DGAEATLYDSPST
+297 DGVEATAYDDPAA
-310 ARAKGSYRMLRVL
+310 ARVKGSSRMLKVL

-333 GPAGMLGGADGSG
+333 G
-346 TGAGGGSASG
+346 
-356 SGASGADASGAGA
+356 
-369 GGADASGTGTG
+369 
-380 GANGTRSGRS
+380 
-390 AGNGTGS
+390 
-397 EMSGAEASGTG
+397 
-408 VGGANGTRSGR
+408 
-419 SAGNGTGSEM
+419 
-429 SGADASGSE
+429 
-438 AGEAEASGSGTSGAD
+438 
-453 ASGTGTSGAYG
+453 
-464 TRSGRSGANGAGAG
+464 
-478 NGSGVGTAAANG
+478 
-490 RGSGTAPAS
+490 
-499 SGSAS
+499 
-504 ATAPTQLSF
+504 
-513 GDDGDGES
+513 
-521 PAAPA
+521 
-526 PVGPPTRLRVVA
+526 GPPDRLRVVA
-538 FGRRLELEAAELER
+538 FGRRVELEAAELAR
-552 IRRNALGGTAPV
+552 IRHDALGGTAPV
-564 NLLRPRARKLL
+564 NLLRPRARRLL
-575 LDALWAQSG
+575 LDALYAKTG
-584 AATRHTD
+584 AGTRHAD

-600 SFDEDVTSEDSFI
+600 SFDEDVTTEDSFTG
-613 AFLDAWW
+613 FLDAWW

-634 ERRLGRWARRILNP
+634 EKRLGRWARRDLNP

-653 VARSLRRDGHSV
+653 VARSLRRDGYSV
-665 HDIAMLDELQAILG
+665 HDVALLDELQTLLG
-679 TPARPRKKR
+679 APARPRRRR

-703 PVREESQRERAE
+703 PVREETQRERAE

-755 GDPAQSSWSDPD
+755 GDPAQSSWSVPD

-777 GTRPRRRFEL
+777 GRRPRRRFTL

-801 AKVLALAMPGS
+801 ARVLALAMPGAES
-812 KAPSAVRSTGVE
+812 PRAVRSTGVE
-824 PRFTVVQKSLG
+824 PRFTAVGDRGLAEVV
-835 ETVRAEAARLL
+835 RDEARRLL
-846 DLVDGT
+846 ERVDGT
-852 VGVVVAMQRREEA
+852 VGVVVAMNRREQA
-865 ARWLAG
+865 AGWLAG
-871 LGERVVAL
+871 LGDRVVAL

-918 TQQLTVVSADRDQP
+918 TQQLTVVSGHRDEP
-932 DGSGVPDLLRD
+932 DAAGVPDLLRD

>member
-1 MRDREISVEQE
+1 MAAQAQPTAVGSVQDSVRDREISVEQE

-48 ERDAQVFRAGIH
+48 ERDAQVFRAGVH

-71 LFGRIDLLLGKDGKK
+71 LFGRIDLLPGKDGKK

-98 EGAVRDDGTADIAET
+98 EGAVREDNTADIAET

-122 DSEYAPLVIDW
+122 DSDYAPLVIDW

-161 GRRVLGVEDDLMRP
+161 GRKVLGVEDDLMRP
-175 ELKAFLDGGEL
+175 ELKAFLDGHEL
-186 AVIGDGALMA
+186 PVIGDGALMA

-297 DGAEATLYDSPST
+297 DGVEATLYDSPAV
-310 ARAKGSYRMLRVL
+310 ARAKGSYRMLKVL
-323 RKAARGALEL
+323 RKAARGVLEL
-333 GPAGMLGGADGSG
+333 GADGSG
-346 TGAGGGSASG
+346 RASG
-356 SGASGADASGAGA
+356 HPD
-369 GGADASGTGTG
+369 
-380 GANGTRSGRS
+380 SGRS
-390 AGNGTGS
+390 ESRRSQSGRPDSGQLAFGDAGEFEGGPGEGNGADT
-397 EMSGAEASGTG
+397 A
-408 VGGANGTRSGR
+408 V
-419 SAGNGTGSEM
+419 SARPS
-429 SGADASGSE
+429 
-438 AGEAEASGSGTSGAD
+438 
-453 ASGTGTSGAYG
+453 
-464 TRSGRSGANGAGAG
+464 
-478 NGSGVGTAAANG
+478 
-490 RGSGTAPAS
+490 
-499 SGSAS
+499 
-504 ATAPTQLSF
+504 
-513 GDDGDGES
+513 
-521 PAAPA
+521 
-526 PVGPPTRLRVVA
+526 GPPTRLRVVA
-538 FGRRLELEAAELER
+538 FGRRLELEADELDR
-552 IRRNALGGTAPV
+552 VRRNALGGTAPV

-575 LDALWAQSG
+575 LDALWARSG
-584 AATRHTD
+584 AGSRHTD

-600 SFDEDVTSEDSFI
+600 SFDEDITSEDSFI
-613 AFLDAWW
+613 EFLDAWW
-620 PELTPRAVLAAMAD
+620 PELTPKAVLAAMAD

-653 VARSLRRDGHSV
+653 VARSLRRDGLTV
-665 HDIAMLDELQAILG
+665 HDIAMLDELQALLG
-679 TPARPRKKR
+679 APARPRKRR

-703 PVREESQRERAE
+703 PVREETQRERAE
-715 RLAQERTEYAH
+715 RLAQERVEYAH

-777 GTRPRRRFEL
+777 GTRPRRRFQL
-787 TVNYRNPAEIAELA
+787 TVNYRNPSEIADLA

-812 KAPSAVRSTGVE
+812 VSPRAVRSTGVE
-824 PRFTVVQKSLG
+824 PRFTVARRSLG
-835 ETVRAEAARLL
+835 ETVREEAARLL
-846 DLVDGT
+846 GLVDGT
-852 VGVVVAMQRREEA
+852 VGVVVAMNRREEA
-865 ARWLAG
+865 ARWLTG
-871 LGERVVAL
+871 LGDRVVAL

-918 TQQLTVVSADRDQP
+918 TQQLTVVSAERDQP
-932 DGSGVPDLLRD
+932 NAQGVPDLLRD

>member
-1 MRDREISVEQE
+1 MAAQEAVDTVRDREIGVEQE

-18 RRLEEK
+18 QRLEEK
-24 IHEAEFLMNDAAKR
+24 IHEAEFLMNDAAQR

-71 LFGRIDLLLGKDGKK
+71 LFGRIDLLFGKDGKK
-86 GPDGAYTAVEPA
+86 GPDGAYTSVEPA
-98 EGAVRDDGTADIAET
+98 EDAVRTEGARQYADIGET

-122 DSEYAPLVIDW
+122 DADYAPLVIDW

-161 GRRVLGVEDDLMRP
+161 GRQVLGVEDDLMRP
-175 ELKAFLDGGEL
+175 ELTATLDGEEL
-186 AVIGDGALMA
+186 PVIGDGALMA
-196 ALGQARSHTMRD
+196 ALGQARGHTMRD

-268 PLLVAYTEGVLPSL
+268 PLLVSYTEGVLPSL
-282 GEEGQVAIRAIGSLV
+282 GEEGQVAIRALGSLV
-297 DGAEATLYDSPST
+297 DGAEADAYDEPAVS
-310 ARAKGSYRMLRVL
+310 RIKGSSRMVAVL
-323 RKAARGALEL
+323 RKAARGALETPAPRPAADGGQLAL
-333 GPAGMLGGADGSG
+333 GEGDEDEAPRAPAG
-346 TGAGGGSASG
+346 T
-356 SGASGADASGAGA
+356 
-369 GGADASGTGTG
+369 
-380 GANGTRSGRS
+380 
-390 AGNGTGS
+390 
-397 EMSGAEASGTG
+397 
-408 VGGANGTRSGR
+408 
-419 SAGNGTGSEM
+419 
-429 SGADASGSE
+429 
-438 AGEAEASGSGTSGAD
+438 
-453 ASGTGTSGAYG
+453 
-464 TRSGRSGANGAGAG
+464 
-478 NGSGVGTAAANG
+478 
-490 RGSGTAPAS
+490 
-499 SGSAS
+499 
-504 ATAPTQLSF
+504 PTL
-513 GDDGDGES
+513 
-521 PAAPA
+521 
-526 PVGPPTRLRVVA
+526 LRVVA
-538 FGRRLELEAAELER
+538 FGRRLELGADELRR
-552 IRRNALGGTAPV
+552 IRHNVLGGTAPV
-564 NLLRPRARKLL
+564 NLLRPRARRLL
-575 LDALWAQSG
+575 LDALYAKSG
-584 AATRHTD
+584 AAGRHSD

-600 SFDEDVTSEDSFI
+600 SFDEDVSTEDSFL

-620 PELTPRAVLAAMAD
+620 PELTPRRVLEAMGD
-634 ERRLGRWARRILNP
+634 EKRLGRWARRILNP

-653 VARSLRRDGHSV
+653 LARSLRRPGLSV
-665 HDIAMLDELQAILG
+665 HDVALLDELAMLLG

-688 ELDPLDQLTGLEELM
+688 SYDPLDQLTGLEELM
-703 PVREESQRERAE
+703 PVREETQRERAE
-715 RLAQERTEYAH
+715 RLAAERTEYAH

-767 EAAEARDEAL
+767 EAAAARDEAL

-801 AKVLALAMPGS
+801 AKVLALAMPGKES
-812 KAPSAVRSTGVE
+812 PRAVRSTGVE
-824 PRFTVVQKSLG
+824 PRFVAVEDKSRLA
-835 ETVRAEAARLL
+835 ETVRSEAERLL
-846 DLVDGT
+846 SEVDGT
-852 VGVVVAMQRREEA
+852 VGVVVAMDRRAQA

-871 LGERVVAL
+871 LGDRVVAL

-907 LRVLYVALTRA
+907 LRVLYVALTRS
-918 TQQLTVVSADRDQP
+918 TQALTVVAGDRDLP
-932 DGSGVPDLLRD
+932 DADGVPDLLRD

>member
-1 MRDREISVEQE
+1 VAAQAQQETAVSTAPDSVRDREIGVEQE

-48 ERDAQVFRAGIH
+48 ERDAQVFRAGVH

-98 EGAVRDDGTADIAET
+98 EGAVREDNTADIAET

-175 ELKAFLDGGEL
+175 ELRAFLYGEEL
-186 AVIGDGALMA
+186 PVIGDGALMA

-258 SGGILIVSPT
+258 AGGILIVSPT

-297 DGAEATLYDSPST
+297 DGVEATLYDSPAV
-310 ARAKGSYRMLRVL
+310 ARAKGSYRMLKVL
-323 RKAARGALEL
+323 RKAARGALDN
-333 GPAGMLGGADGSG
+333 GGQR
-346 TGAGGGSASG
+346 
-356 SGASGADASGAGA
+356 GAGA
-369 GGADASGTGTG
+369 PGGDGQLAFGDGP
-380 GANGTRSGRS
+380 
-390 AGNGTGS
+390 
-397 EMSGAEASGTG
+397 
-408 VGGANGTRSGR
+408 
-419 SAGNGTGSEM
+419 
-429 SGADASGSE
+429 SGS
-438 AGEAEASGSGTSGAD
+438 T
-453 ASGTGTSGAYG
+453 
-464 TRSGRSGANGAGAG
+464 
-478 NGSGVGTAAANG
+478 
-490 RGSGTAPAS
+490 
-499 SGSAS
+499 
-504 ATAPTQLSF
+504 
-513 GDDGDGES
+513 
-521 PAAPA
+521 
-526 PVGPPTRLRVVA
+526 PTRLRVVA
-538 FGRRLELEAAELER
+538 FGRRLELEAADLDHV
-552 IRRNALGGTAPV
+552 RRTALAGTAPV

-575 LDALWAQSG
+575 LDALWERSG
-584 AATRHTD
+584 AAGRHTD

-620 PELTPRAVLAAMAD
+620 PELTPKAVLAAMAD

-679 TPARPRKKR
+679 TPARPKKKR

-715 RLAQERTEYAH
+715 RLAAERVEYAH

-777 GTRPRRRFEL
+777 GTRPRRRFQL

-801 AKVLALAMPGS
+801 AKVLALAMPGAQS
-812 KAPSAVRSTGVE
+812 PSAVRSTGVV
-824 PRFTVVQKSLG
+824 PRFVGTAGTARDGSLAA
-835 ETVRAEAARLL
+835 TVRAEAERLL
-846 DLVDGT
+846 ERVDGT

-865 ARWLAG
+865 RRWLAG
-871 LGERVVAL
+871 LGDRVVAL

-918 TQQLTVVSADRDQP
+918 TQQLTVVSGERDEP
-932 DGSGVPDLLRD
+932 DANGVPDLLRD

>member
-1 MRDREISVEQE
+1 MAAQVQQSAVGSVHDAHDSVRDREISVEQE

-24 IHEAEFLMNDAAKR
+24 IHEAEFLMQDAARR

-98 EGAVRDDGTADIAET
+98 EGAVRDDNTADIAET

-122 DSEYAPLVIDW
+122 DEDYSPLVIDW

-143 STPVD
+143 ATPVE

-175 ELKAFLDGGEL
+175 ELTAFLDGREL
-186 AVIGDGALMA
+186 PVIGDGALMA

-208 IVASI
+208 IVSSI

-220 IRAPAASVT
+220 IRAPAASIT

-258 SGGILIVSPT
+258 AGGILIVSPT

-297 DGAEATLYDSPST
+297 DGAEATLYDSPSV
-310 ARAKGSYRMLRVL
+310 ARAKGSYRMLKVL

-333 GPAGMLGGADGSG
+333 GPVHRGAADEDG
-346 TGAGGGSASG
+346 
-356 SGASGADASGAGA
+356 
-369 GGADASGTGTG
+369 
-380 GANGTRSGRS
+380 R
-390 AGNGTGS
+390 
-397 EMSGAEASGTG
+397 
-408 VGGANGTRSGR
+408 
-419 SAGNGTGSEM
+419 
-429 SGADASGSE
+429 
-438 AGEAEASGSGTSGAD
+438 
-453 ASGTGTSGAYG
+453 
-464 TRSGRSGANGAGAG
+464 
-478 NGSGVGTAAANG
+478 
-490 RGSGTAPAS
+490 
-499 SGSAS
+499 
-504 ATAPTQLSF
+504 
-513 GDDGDGES
+513 
-521 PAAPA
+521 PA
-526 PVGPPTRLRVVA
+526 PFDGAPSRLRVVA
-538 FGRRLELEAAELER
+538 FGRRLELEADELER
-552 IRRNALGGTAPV
+552 IRRTALGGTAPV

-575 LDALWAQSG
+575 LDALWAKSG
-584 AATRHTD
+584 AAARHTD

-600 SFDEDVTSEDSFI
+600 SFDEDVTSEDSFLG
-613 AFLDAWW
+613 FLDAWW
-620 PELTPRAVLAAMAD
+620 PELTPKAVLAAMAD
-634 ERRLGRWARRILNP
+634 EKRLGRWARRILNP
-648 GEVRR
+648 GEVRK
-653 VARSLRRDGHSV
+653 VARSLRREGFSV

-679 TPARPRKKR
+679 APARPRKKR

-703 PVREESQRERAE
+703 PVREETQRERAE

-777 GTRPRRRFEL
+777 GTRPRRRFQL

-812 KAPSAVRSTGVE
+812 EAPSAVRSTGVE
-824 PRFTVVQKSLG
+824 PRFAVVRDSL
-835 ETVRAEAARLL
+835 ERTVRAEAERLL
-846 DLVDGT
+846 DLVEGT
-852 VGVVVAMQRREEA
+852 VGVVVAMNRREEA
-865 ARWLAG
+865 RRWLAG
-871 LGERVVAL
+871 LGDRVVAL

-918 TQQLTVVSADRDQP
+918 TQQLTVVSGERDEP
-932 DGSGVPDLLRD
+932 DAAGVPDLLRD

>member
-1 MRDREISVEQE
+1 VAAQVQQSAVGSVSDGNDSVRDREIGVEQE

-24 IHEAEFLMNDAAKR
+24 IHEAEFLMHDAAQR

-48 ERDAQVFRAGIH
+48 ERDAQVFRAGVH

-71 LFGRIDLLLGKDGKK
+71 LFGRIDLLPGKDGKK

-98 EGAVRDDGTADIAET
+98 EGAVREDGTADIAET

-122 DSEYAPLVIDW
+122 DQDYSPLVIDW

-143 STPVD
+143 ATPVE

-175 ELKAFLDGGEL
+175 ELTAFLDGREL
-186 AVIGDGALMA
+186 PVIGDGALMA
-196 ALGQARSHTMRD
+196 ALGQARGHTMRD
-208 IVASI
+208 IVSSI

-220 IRAPAASVT
+220 IRAPAASIT

-258 SGGILIVSPT
+258 AGGILIVSPT

-297 DGAEATLYDSPST
+297 DGAEATLYDSPAV
-310 ARAKGSYRMLRVL
+310 ARAKGSYRMLKVL

-333 GPAGMLGGADGSG
+333 GPAAP
-346 TGAGGGSASG
+346 AGQLAL
-356 SGASGADASGAGA
+356 DDDTDTDTGAGA
-369 GGADASGTGTG
+369 GPRVFDA
-380 GANGTRSGRS
+380 
-390 AGNGTGS
+390 
-397 EMSGAEASGTG
+397 
-408 VGGANGTRSGR
+408 
-419 SAGNGTGSEM
+419 
-429 SGADASGSE
+429 
-438 AGEAEASGSGTSGAD
+438 
-453 ASGTGTSGAYG
+453 
-464 TRSGRSGANGAGAG
+464 
-478 NGSGVGTAAANG
+478 
-490 RGSGTAPAS
+490 
-499 SGSAS
+499 
-504 ATAPTQLSF
+504 
-513 GDDGDGES
+513 
-521 PAAPA
+521 
-526 PVGPPTRLRVVA
+526 PPNRLRVVA

-552 IRRNALGGTAPV
+552 VRRTALGGTAPV
-564 NLLRPRARKLL
+564 NLLRPRARRLL
-575 LDALWAQSG
+575 LDALWAKSG
-584 AATRHTD
+584 AAGRHND

-600 SFDEDVTSEDSFI
+600 SFDEDVSGEDAFI
-613 AFLDAWW
+613 GFLDAWW
-620 PELTPRAVLAAMAD
+620 PELTPAAVLEAMAD
-634 ERRLGRWARRILNP
+634 EKRLGRWARRILNP
-648 GEVRR
+648 GEVRK
-653 VARSLRRDGHSV
+653 VARSLKRDGHSV
-665 HDIAMLDELQAILG
+665 HDIAMLDELQALLG
-679 TPARPRKKR
+679 APARPRRRR
-688 ELDPLDQLTGLEELM
+688 EFDPLDQLTGLEELM

-777 GTRPRRRFEL
+777 GSRPRRRFRL

-812 KAPSAVRSTGVE
+812 ESPSAVRSTGVE
-824 PRFTVVQKSLG
+824 PRFAVVEGS
-835 ETVRAEAARLL
+835 TAATARAEAERLL

-852 VGVVVAMQRREEA
+852 VGVVVAMNRREEA
-865 ARWLAG
+865 RRWLAG
-871 LGERVVAL
+871 LGDRVVAL

-918 TQQLTVVSADRDQP
+918 TQQLTVVSGERDEP
-932 DGSGVPDLLRD
+932 DAAGVPDLLRDEILMNSGRGNGSAGSVC

>member
-1 MRDREISVEQE
+1 MAAQAQQETAVGSDHDSVRDREISVEQE

-98 EGAVRDDGTADIAET
+98 EGAVRDDDTADIAET

-161 GRRVLGVEDDLMRP
+161 GRKVLGVEDDLMRP
-175 ELKAFLDGGEL
+175 ELKASLDGHEL
-186 AVIGDGALMA
+186 PVIGDGALMA

-258 SGGILIVSPT
+258 AGGILIVSPT

-310 ARAKGSYRMLRVL
+310 ARAKGSYRMLKVL

-333 GPAGMLGGADGSG
+333 GPGGGARSTADSG
-346 TGAGGGSASG
+346 RAASASG
-356 SGASGADASGAGA
+356 QLAFGEDDTDGSADA
-369 GGADASGTGTG
+369 
-380 GANGTRSGRS
+380 
-390 AGNGTGS
+390 
-397 EMSGAEASGTG
+397 
-408 VGGANGTRSGR
+408 
-419 SAGNGTGSEM
+419 
-429 SGADASGSE
+429 
-438 AGEAEASGSGTSGAD
+438 
-453 ASGTGTSGAYG
+453 
-464 TRSGRSGANGAGAG
+464 
-478 NGSGVGTAAANG
+478 
-490 RGSGTAPAS
+490 
-499 SGSAS
+499 
-504 ATAPTQLSF
+504 PT
-513 GDDGDGES
+513 
-521 PAAPA
+521 
-526 PVGPPTRLRVVA
+526 GPPTRLRVVA
-538 FGRRLELEAAELER
+538 FGRRLELEAAELGR
-552 IRRNALGGTAPV
+552 IRQSVLSGTAPV

-584 AATRHTD
+584 AAGRHTD

-600 SFDEDVTSEDSFI
+600 SFDEDVSSEDVFLT
-613 AFLDAWW
+613 FLDAWW
-620 PELTPRAVLAAMAD
+620 PELTPRTVLAAMSD

-648 GEVRR
+648 GEVRK

-665 HDIAMLDELQAILG
+665 HDIAMLDELQSILG
-679 TPARPRKKR
+679 TPARPKKKR
-688 ELDPLDQLTGLEELM
+688 DLDPLDQLTGLEELM

-755 GDPAQSSWSDPD
+755 GDPAQSSWSDVD

-801 AKVLALAMPGS
+801 SKVLALAMPGAKS
-812 KAPSAVRSTGVE
+812 PSAVRSTGVK
-824 PRFTVVQKSLG
+824 PRFSVVRDSLAQS
-835 ETVRAEAARLL
+835 VREEAAGLL
-846 DLVDGT
+846 DRVDGT

-871 LGERVVAL
+871 LGDRVVAL

-918 TQQLTVVSADRDQP
+918 TQQLTIVSSDRDEP
-932 DGSGVPDLLRD
+932 DASAVPDLLRD

>member
-1 MRDREISVEQE
+1 MAAQAQQETALGSVHDSVREKSLRDDSVRDREISVEQE

-98 EGAVRDDGTADIAET
+98 EGAVRDDETGQQHAAIAET

-122 DSEYAPLVIDW
+122 DTDYAPLVIDW

-143 STPVD
+143 STPVE

-161 GRRVLGVEDDLMRP
+161 GRKVLGVEDDLMRP
-175 ELKAFLDGGEL
+175 ELTATLDGHEL
-186 AVIGDGALMA
+186 PVIGDGALMA

-258 SGGILIVSPT
+258 AGGILIVSPT

-297 DGAEATLYDSPST
+297 DGAEAALYDFPAV
-310 ARAKGSYRMLRVL
+310 ARAKGSYRMLKVL
-323 RKAARGALEL
+323 RKAARGALEA
-333 GPAGMLGGADGSG
+333 P
-346 TGAGGGSASG
+346 SG
-356 SGASGADASGAGA
+356 SSG
-369 GGADASGTGTG
+369 
-380 GANGTRSGRS
+380 
-390 AGNGTGS
+390 
-397 EMSGAEASGTG
+397 G
-408 VGGANGTRSGR
+408 VGRRSNGGR
-419 SAGNGTGSEM
+419 P
-429 SGADASGSE
+429 
-438 AGEAEASGSGTSGAD
+438 
-453 ASGTGTSGAYG
+453 
-464 TRSGRSGANGAGAG
+464 
-478 NGSGVGTAAANG
+478 
-490 RGSGTAPAS
+490 APDQ
-499 SGSAS
+499 
-504 ATAPTQLSF
+504 QLSF
-513 GDDGDGES
+513 GEGFGEDSDDDGNAR
-521 PAAPA
+521 PQAPA
-526 PVGPPTRLRVVA
+526 GTPTRLRVVA
-538 FGRRLELEAAELER
+538 FGRRLELEAPELDR
-552 IRRNALGGTAPV
+552 IRNNALSGTAPV

-575 LDALWAQSG
+575 LDALWARSG
-584 AATRHTD
+584 AGTRHSD

-600 SFDEDVTSEDSFI
+600 SFDEDITSEDSFI
-613 AFLDAWW
+613 EFLDVWW
-620 PELTPRAVLAAMAD
+620 PELTPRGVLAAMAD

-653 VARSLRRDGHSV
+653 VARSLKRDGLSV
-665 HDIAMLDELQAILG
+665 HDVAMLDELTAILG
-679 TPARPRKKR
+679 SPARPRKRR

-703 PVREESQRERAE
+703 PTREETQWERAE

-777 GTRPRRRFEL
+777 GSRPRRRFTL
-787 TVNYRNPAEIAELA
+787 SVNYRNPAEIAELA
-801 AKVLALAMPGS
+801 AKILALAMPGAES
-812 KAPSAVRSTGVE
+812 PSAVRSTGVE
-824 PRFTVVQKSLG
+824 PRFAVVRDSLAG
-835 ETVRAEAARLL
+835 TVRAEAARLL
-846 DLVDGT
+846 DRVDGT
-852 VGVVVAMQRREEA
+852 VGVVVAMNRRDEA
-865 ARWLAG
+865 ARWLKG
-871 LGERVVAL
+871 LGDRVVAL

-918 TQQLTVVSADRDQP
+918 TQQLTIVSADRDEP
-932 DGSGVPDLLRD
+932 DGNGVPDLLRD

>member
-1 MRDREISVEQE
+1 MAAQVQQEMALDPVGDSVRDREIGVEQE

-18 RRLEEK
+18 QRLEEK
-24 IHEAEFLMNDAAKR
+24 IHEAEFLMNDAAQR

-98 EGAVRDDGTADIAET
+98 EGAVRADNTADIAET

-122 DSEYAPLVIDW
+122 DADYAPLVIDW

-161 GRRVLGVEDDLMRP
+161 GRKVLGVEDDLMRP
-175 ELKAFLDGGEL
+175 ELKATLAGNEL

-213 QAEQDLV
+213 QAEQDQV

-258 SGGILIVSPT
+258 AGGILIVSPT

-282 GEEGQVAIRAIGSLV
+282 GEEGQVAIRAVGSLV
-297 DGAEATLYDSPST
+297 DGAEATLYDAPAV
-310 ARAKGSYRMLRVL
+310 ARAKGSHRMLSVL
-323 RKAARGALEL
+323 RKAARGALET
-333 GPAGMLGGADGSG
+333 PGAP
-346 TGAGGGSASG
+346 
-356 SGASGADASGAGA
+356 
-369 GGADASGTGTG
+369 
-380 GANGTRSGRS
+380 GRS
-390 AGNGTGS
+390 AGP
-397 EMSGAEASGTG
+397 AQ
-408 VGGANGTRSGR
+408 
-419 SAGNGTGSEM
+419 AG
-429 SGADASGSE
+429 
-438 AGEAEASGSGTSGAD
+438 
-453 ASGTGTSGAYG
+453 
-464 TRSGRSGANGAGAG
+464 
-478 NGSGVGTAAANG
+478 
-490 RGSGTAPAS
+490 
-499 SGSAS
+499 
-504 ATAPTQLSF
+504 QLAF
-513 GDDGDGES
+513 GDEDEDGDEPGTQT
-521 PAAPA
+521 PA
-526 PVGPPTRLRVVA
+526 VTTTRLRVVA
-538 FGRRLELEAAELER
+538 FGRRLELETPELDR
-552 IRRNALGGTAPV
+552 IRQSALSGTAPV

-575 LDALWAQSG
+575 LDALWSRSG
-584 AATRHTD
+584 AGTRHTD

-600 SFDEDVTSEDSFI
+600 SFDEDVSAEDAFI

-653 VARSLRRDGHSV
+653 VARSLKREGLSV
-665 HDIAMLDELQAILG
+665 HDVAMLDELEAIVG
-679 TPARPRKKR
+679 TPARPRRKR
-688 ELDPLDQLTGLEELM
+688 DLDPLDQLTGLEELM

-731 AQDLTPMQWRMV
+731 AQDLTPMQWRMI

-767 EAAEARDEAL
+767 EAAAARDEAL
-777 GTRPRRRFEL
+777 GSRPRRRFTL

-812 KAPSAVRSTGVE
+812 ESPSAVRSTGVR
-824 PRFTVVQKSLG
+824 PRFVATNNGQGTVGRESLAK
-835 ETVRAEAARLL
+835 TVREEAARLL
-846 DLVDGT
+846 DQVDGT
-852 VGVVVAMQRREEA
+852 VGVVVAMNRRAEA

-871 LGERVVAL
+871 LGDRVVAL

-918 TQQLTVVSADRDQP
+918 TQQLTVVSADRDEP
-932 DGSGVPDLLRD
+932 DGNGVPDLLRD

>member
-1 MRDREISVEQE
+1 MAAQQAAHAALESVRAREIGVEQS
-12 HLDRVY
+12 HLDQVY

-24 IHEAEFLMNDAAKR
+24 IQDAEFLMRDAAQR

-71 LFGRIDLLLGKDGKK
+71 LFGRIDLLPGKDGEK
-86 GPDGAYTAVEPA
+86 GPDGAYTSVEPA
-98 EGAVRDDGTADIAET
+98 DGAVRTDPQDPDRGLADIAET

-122 DSEYAPLVIDW
+122 DTDYAPLVIDW

-175 ELKAFLDGGEL
+175 ELTARLGGEEMP
-186 AVIGDGALMA
+186 VIGDGALMA

-229 YVEGGPGTGKTAVAL
+229 LVEGGPGTGKTAVAL

-258 SGGILIVSPT
+258 SGGILIISPT

-282 GEEGQVAIRAIGSLV
+282 GEEGQVAIRALGSLV
-297 DGAEATLYDSPST
+297 DGAEATVYDTPAT
-310 ARAKGSYRMLRVL
+310 ARVKGSSRMLPVL
-323 RKAARGALEL
+323 RKAARGALDQRPE
-333 GPAGMLGGADGSG
+333 GVPP
-346 TGAGGGSASG
+346 
-356 SGASGADASGAGA
+356 
-369 GGADASGTGTG
+369 
-380 GANGTRSGRS
+380 
-390 AGNGTGS
+390 
-397 EMSGAEASGTG
+397 EAT
-408 VGGANGTRSGR
+408 N
-419 SAGNGTGSEM
+419 
-429 SGADASGSE
+429 
-438 AGEAEASGSGTSGAD
+438 
-453 ASGTGTSGAYG
+453 
-464 TRSGRSGANGAGAG
+464 
-478 NGSGVGTAAANG
+478 
-490 RGSGTAPAS
+490 
-499 SGSAS
+499 
-504 ATAPTQLSF
+504 
-513 GDDGDGES
+513 
-521 PAAPA
+521 
-526 PVGPPTRLRVVA
+526 RLRVVVH
-538 FGRRLELEAAELER
+538 GRRLELDADRLAR
-552 IRRNALGGTAPV
+552 IREVALSGTAPV
-564 NLLRPRARKLL
+564 NLLRPRARRLL
-575 LDALWAQSG
+575 LDALWELSG
-584 AATRHTD
+584 SGSRHSD
-591 PELAAELRS
+591 PQLSAELRS
-600 SFDEDVTSEDSFI
+600 SFDEDVTTEDSFLH
-613 AFLDAWW
+613 FLDAWW
-620 PELTPRAVLAAMAD
+620 PELTPRRVLAAMGD
-634 ERRLGRWARRILNP
+634 ERRLARWSRRVLAG

-653 VARSLRRDGHSV
+653 VARSLRRDALSV
-665 HDIAMLDELQAILG
+665 HDVALLDELHAILG
-679 TPARPRKKR
+679 APAKPRKRR

-703 PVREESQRERAE
+703 PVREESRRERAD
-715 RLAQERTEYAH
+715 RLAAERVEYAH

-731 AQDLTPMQWRMV
+731 AQDLTPMQWRVV

-777 GTRPRRRFEL
+777 GTRPRRRFTL

-801 AKVLALAMPGS
+801 AKVLALAMPGAAS
-812 KAPSAVRSTGVE
+812 PSAVRSTGLL
-824 PRFTVVQKSLG
+824 PRYAALAGDGWGS
-835 ETVRAEAARLL
+835 TVRAEAERLL
-846 DLVDGT
+846 GEVDGT
-852 VGVVVAMQRREEA
+852 VGVVVAMNRRAEA

-871 LGERVVAL
+871 LGDRVVAL

-918 TQQLTVVSADRDQP
+918 TRQLTVVSGPRDEPDAD
-932 DGSGVPDLLRD
+932 GVPDLLRD